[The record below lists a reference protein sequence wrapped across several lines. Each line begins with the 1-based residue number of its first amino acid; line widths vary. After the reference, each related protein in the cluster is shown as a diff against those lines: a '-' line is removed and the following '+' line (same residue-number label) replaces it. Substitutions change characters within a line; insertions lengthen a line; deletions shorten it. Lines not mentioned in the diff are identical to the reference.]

1 MYYVLGSPA
10 KPFSKKNNVNF
21 VNFFVQSYQIY
32 QVHKISTQLII
43 YLSFSSKPY
52 LLPFLSPPKFCHGRK
67 WLPLGIPDSFSVC

>member
-1 MYYVLGSPA
+1 MYYELGSPA

-21 VNFFVQSYQIY
+21 VNFFVQS
-32 QVHKISTQLII
+32 HKISTQLII